1 MNAQPD
7 VVDMLTDQ
15 HHRIADLF
23 RRTLDA
29 TGADRRAAFVDLR
42 RLVAAHETAEEVL
55 VHPRMRWIEQAGDH
69 LAQARLAEEVHLKA
83 ELAELEKMDVGS
95 PEFAAGL
102 DQARAQSLAHN
113 SAEETEEFPHLR
125 ADLDDTQRVRLRR
138 GIQLVESVAPSR
150 PHPGLALGG
159 ENVLAGGMVAVVD
172 RVRDMLSRST

>member
-1 MNAQPD
+1 MENEPD

-29 TGADRRAAFVDLR
+29 TGDERRAAFIDLR

-55 VHPRMRWIEQAGDH
+55 VHPRMRWIEEAGDQ
-69 LAQARLAEEVHLKA
+69 LAQDRVAEEVHLKA
-83 ELAELEKMDVGS
+83 ELRELEKMDVES

-102 DQARAQSLAHN
+102 EQARAESLAHN
-113 SAEETEEFPHLR
+113 SAEETSEFPLLR
-125 ADLDDTQRVRLRR
+125 TDLDEAQLVRLRR
-138 GIQLVESVAPSR
+138 GVQVVESIAPSR

-159 ENVLAGGMVAVVD
+159 ENVLAGGFVAVAD
-172 RVRDMLSRST
+172 RVRDLLSRSA